1 MSILLRQYVRQILS
15 EINSPERIMRE
26 LIKELVASD
35 REKQDLVN
43 VGRDITKSVQKKNSA
58 AMKRMNKSKSSGS
71 AADLLLSKLGSEWK
85 MMSAAASGSQASDLV
100 LKNVETGATVSIEV
114 KDYAS
119 LKKLKVE
126 ISVEKKKQS
135 ALAKTFGMDASKFSS
150 SSEDIFS
157 RIEDPE
163 LQKKIEDALEQPGQ
177 TYLGLTKV
185 KGIEEERHVTVI
197 KGSPGDW
204 SRVRHSSS
212 ESGTKRNIHTASMS
226 SVTAA
231 SSNKNVDL
239 KDLASS
245 VVKDFTSKNDDYIML
260 LSPQGAKLFNLAGN
274 DPLGLGAPTFDESSI
289 DVSSSKEPFKLTTHG
304 GGRRPAVEIKLK
316 PDAGLSL

>member
-15 EINSPERIMRE
+15 ETNSPEGILRN
-26 LIKELVASD
+26 LIKEFVSD
-35 REKQDLVN
+35 REKKDFIN

-85 MMSAAASGSQASDLV
+85 MMSAATGGSQASDLL
-100 LKNVETGATVSIEV
+100 LKNVETEATASIEV

-126 ISVEKKKQS
+126 ISVNPKKQS
-135 ALAKTFGMDASKFSS
+135 ELAKTFGMDTSKFFS

-163 LQKKIEDALEQPGQ
+163 FKEKIEDALKQPEK
-177 TYLGLTKV
+177 TYIGLAKV
-185 KGIEEERHVTVI
+185 KGIKEERHVTVI

-212 ESGTKRNIHTASMS
+212 ESGSKRNIHTVSTS
-226 SVTAA
+226 SVTSAA
-231 SSNKNVDL
+231 KNKDVDL
-239 KDLASS
+239 KELASA
-245 VVKDFTSKNDDYIML
+245 VVKDFTSKGDDYIML
-260 LSPQGAKLFNLAGN
+260 LSPQGAKLFNLTGA
-274 DPLGLGAPTFDESSI
+274 DPLGVGAPTFDESSI
-289 DVSSSKEPFKLTTHG
+289 DVSSSKVPFKLTTHG